1 MSGNGVRGAGGRASR
16 YREMKKCVSDH
27 GDDLTDVFM
36 SNFSDCYTLNVQLIV
51 Y

>member
-1 MSGNGVRGAGGRASR
+1 MRGAGGRASR
-16 YREMKKCVSDH
+16 FRGMKKCVSDR

-51 Y
+51 H